1 MRILR
6 ELSRRKLRTSLTIT
20 GITIGIWAL
29 VVFSSL
35 ANQINGLVGMGS
47 EYFADKIVVT
57 DGVAFGSSP
66 MRLDDVEIIAGL
78 DGVGAVQPKVEIP
91 WDPDPIGFGAPDF
104 LVGTIPGA
112 DAGFE
117 TLKLELA
124 TGRQLIAEDTGNVV
138 VLGSTIARKYG
149 VVAGG
154 TVDIR
159 GESFEVLGTLQPTLS
174 SPDTNGFIP
183 LSTAQALYLGDLP
196 PLVAESLQAD
206 ELANQIVVFPEV
218 GADPTTVA
226 AAIEAAV
233 ENSATMTGAEF
244 SETVGATT
252 VIFNAIIIGVAAISL
267 IVGGL
272 SVINTMAMSVAERTR
287 EIGIRRA
294 IGGSRRRIVR
304 ELVAEAGV
312 IGLLGG
318 LIGLGLGAAVV
329 VLVNEAGRSSG
340 TVLFDL
346 TEDRGFAVGFSTILG
361 MVAGIIPAWTAAR
374 LDSCR
379 PALRMT
385 NLRTTKERTM
395 NLIEA
400 TDLRKTYRLSRRTSI
415 DALQGVDVSIA
426 AGEMV
431 AIMGPSRL
439 RKSTL
444 MHLLGLLHAPDTDT
458 ARPRPCASMG
468 SMRRTLS
475 DGERTSTGSI
485 DRLRVPVLQPGPDA
499 HRRGERGPRRRV
511 CRRRP
516 VRQTVWPR
524 APRWRRSALPS
535 ERGTGRM
542 ELLGASSSAW
552 PSPVP
557 S

>member
-57 DGVAFGSSP
+57 DGMAFGSSP
-66 MRLDDVEIIAGL
+66 MSLDDVEIIAGL

-91 WDPDPIGFGAPDF
+91 WDPDPAIGFGAPDF

-117 TLKLELA
+117 TFTLELA

-244 SETVGATT
+244 SKTVGATT

-346 TEDRGFAVGFSTILG
+346 TAQTAAFAVGFSTILG

-374 LDSCR
+374 LDPVS
-379 PALRMT
+379 ALRY
-385 NLRTTKERTM
+385 E
-395 NLIEA
+395 
-400 TDLRKTYRLSRRTSI
+400 
-415 DALQGVDVSIA
+415 
-426 AGEMV
+426 
-431 AIMGPSRL
+431 
-439 RKSTL
+439 
-444 MHLLGLLHAPDTDT
+444 
-458 ARPRPCASMG
+458 
-468 SMRRTLS
+468 
-475 DGERTSTGSI
+475 
-485 DRLRVPVLQPGPDA
+485 
-499 HRRGERGPRRRV
+499 
-511 CRRRP
+511 
-516 VRQTVWPR
+516 
-524 APRWRRSALPS
+524 
-535 ERGTGRM
+535 
-542 ELLGASSSAW
+542 
-552 PSPVP
+552 
-557 S
+557 

>member
-66 MRLDDVEIIAGL
+66 MRLDDVDIIAGL

-91 WDPDPIGFGAPDF
+91 WDPDPAIGFGAPDF

-117 TLKLELA
+117 TFTLELA

-346 TEDRGFAVGFSTILG
+346 TAQTAAFAVGFSTILG

-374 LDSCR
+374 LDPVS
-379 PALRMT
+379 ALRY
-385 NLRTTKERTM
+385 E
-395 NLIEA
+395 
-400 TDLRKTYRLSRRTSI
+400 
-415 DALQGVDVSIA
+415 
-426 AGEMV
+426 
-431 AIMGPSRL
+431 
-439 RKSTL
+439 
-444 MHLLGLLHAPDTDT
+444 
-458 ARPRPCASMG
+458 
-468 SMRRTLS
+468 
-475 DGERTSTGSI
+475 
-485 DRLRVPVLQPGPDA
+485 
-499 HRRGERGPRRRV
+499 
-511 CRRRP
+511 
-516 VRQTVWPR
+516 
-524 APRWRRSALPS
+524 
-535 ERGTGRM
+535 
-542 ELLGASSSAW
+542 
-552 PSPVP
+552 
-557 S
+557 

>member
-57 DGVAFGSSP
+57 DGTAFGSSP

-91 WDPDPIGFGAPDF
+91 WDPDPAIGFGAPDF

-117 TLKLELA
+117 TLTLELA

-346 TEDRGFAVGFSTILG
+346 TAQTAAFAVGFSTILG

-374 LDSCR
+374 LDPVS
-379 PALRMT
+379 ALRY
-385 NLRTTKERTM
+385 E
-395 NLIEA
+395 
-400 TDLRKTYRLSRRTSI
+400 
-415 DALQGVDVSIA
+415 
-426 AGEMV
+426 
-431 AIMGPSRL
+431 
-439 RKSTL
+439 
-444 MHLLGLLHAPDTDT
+444 
-458 ARPRPCASMG
+458 
-468 SMRRTLS
+468 
-475 DGERTSTGSI
+475 
-485 DRLRVPVLQPGPDA
+485 
-499 HRRGERGPRRRV
+499 
-511 CRRRP
+511 
-516 VRQTVWPR
+516 
-524 APRWRRSALPS
+524 
-535 ERGTGRM
+535 
-542 ELLGASSSAW
+542 
-552 PSPVP
+552 
-557 S
+557 

>member
-91 WDPDPIGFGAPDF
+91 WDPDPAIGFGAPDF

-117 TLKLELA
+117 TFTLELA

-159 GESFEVLGTLQPTLS
+159 GEPFEVLGTLQPTLS

-252 VIFNAIIIGVAAISL
+252 VVFNAIIIGVAAISL

-346 TEDRGFAVGFSTILG
+346 TAQTAAFAVGFSTILG

-374 LDSCR
+374 LDPVS
-379 PALRMT
+379 ALRY
-385 NLRTTKERTM
+385 E
-395 NLIEA
+395 
-400 TDLRKTYRLSRRTSI
+400 
-415 DALQGVDVSIA
+415 
-426 AGEMV
+426 
-431 AIMGPSRL
+431 
-439 RKSTL
+439 
-444 MHLLGLLHAPDTDT
+444 
-458 ARPRPCASMG
+458 
-468 SMRRTLS
+468 
-475 DGERTSTGSI
+475 
-485 DRLRVPVLQPGPDA
+485 
-499 HRRGERGPRRRV
+499 
-511 CRRRP
+511 
-516 VRQTVWPR
+516 
-524 APRWRRSALPS
+524 
-535 ERGTGRM
+535 
-542 ELLGASSSAW
+542 
-552 PSPVP
+552 
-557 S
+557 

>member
-91 WDPDPIGFGAPDF
+91 WNPDPAIGFGAPEF

-117 TLKLELA
+117 TFTLELA

-244 SETVGATT
+244 SKTVGATT

-329 VLVNEAGRSSG
+329 VLVDEAGRSSG

-346 TEDRGFAVGFSTILG
+346 TAQTAAFAVGFSTILG

-374 LDSCR
+374 LDPVS
-379 PALRMT
+379 ALRY
-385 NLRTTKERTM
+385 E
-395 NLIEA
+395 
-400 TDLRKTYRLSRRTSI
+400 
-415 DALQGVDVSIA
+415 
-426 AGEMV
+426 
-431 AIMGPSRL
+431 
-439 RKSTL
+439 
-444 MHLLGLLHAPDTDT
+444 
-458 ARPRPCASMG
+458 
-468 SMRRTLS
+468 
-475 DGERTSTGSI
+475 
-485 DRLRVPVLQPGPDA
+485 
-499 HRRGERGPRRRV
+499 
-511 CRRRP
+511 
-516 VRQTVWPR
+516 
-524 APRWRRSALPS
+524 
-535 ERGTGRM
+535 
-542 ELLGASSSAW
+542 
-552 PSPVP
+552 
-557 S
+557 

>member
-91 WDPDPIGFGAPDF
+91 WDPDPAIGFGAPDF

-117 TLKLELA
+117 TFTLELA

-196 PLVAESLQAD
+196 PLVAESLHAD

-346 TEDRGFAVGFSTILG
+346 TTQTAAFAVGFSTILG

-374 LDSCR
+374 LDPVS
-379 PALRMT
+379 ALRY
-385 NLRTTKERTM
+385 E
-395 NLIEA
+395 
-400 TDLRKTYRLSRRTSI
+400 
-415 DALQGVDVSIA
+415 
-426 AGEMV
+426 
-431 AIMGPSRL
+431 
-439 RKSTL
+439 
-444 MHLLGLLHAPDTDT
+444 
-458 ARPRPCASMG
+458 
-468 SMRRTLS
+468 
-475 DGERTSTGSI
+475 
-485 DRLRVPVLQPGPDA
+485 
-499 HRRGERGPRRRV
+499 
-511 CRRRP
+511 
-516 VRQTVWPR
+516 
-524 APRWRRSALPS
+524 
-535 ERGTGRM
+535 
-542 ELLGASSSAW
+542 
-552 PSPVP
+552 
-557 S
+557 

>member
-35 ANQINGLVGMGS
+35 ANQIDGLVGMGS

-57 DGVAFGSSP
+57 DGMAFGSSP

-91 WDPDPIGFGAPDF
+91 WDPDPAIGFGAPDF

-117 TLKLELA
+117 TFTLELA

-346 TEDRGFAVGFSTILG
+346 TAQTAAFAVGFSTILG

-374 LDSCR
+374 LDPVS
-379 PALRMT
+379 ALRY
-385 NLRTTKERTM
+385 E
-395 NLIEA
+395 
-400 TDLRKTYRLSRRTSI
+400 
-415 DALQGVDVSIA
+415 
-426 AGEMV
+426 
-431 AIMGPSRL
+431 
-439 RKSTL
+439 
-444 MHLLGLLHAPDTDT
+444 
-458 ARPRPCASMG
+458 
-468 SMRRTLS
+468 
-475 DGERTSTGSI
+475 
-485 DRLRVPVLQPGPDA
+485 
-499 HRRGERGPRRRV
+499 
-511 CRRRP
+511 
-516 VRQTVWPR
+516 
-524 APRWRRSALPS
+524 
-535 ERGTGRM
+535 
-542 ELLGASSSAW
+542 
-552 PSPVP
+552 
-557 S
+557 

>member
-91 WDPDPIGFGAPDF
+91 WDPDPAIGFGAPDF

-117 TLKLELA
+117 PFTLELA

-154 TVDIR
+154 KVDIR

-346 TEDRGFAVGFSTILG
+346 TAQTAAFAVGFSTILG

-374 LDSCR
+374 LDPVS
-379 PALRMT
+379 ALRY
-385 NLRTTKERTM
+385 E
-395 NLIEA
+395 
-400 TDLRKTYRLSRRTSI
+400 
-415 DALQGVDVSIA
+415 
-426 AGEMV
+426 
-431 AIMGPSRL
+431 
-439 RKSTL
+439 
-444 MHLLGLLHAPDTDT
+444 
-458 ARPRPCASMG
+458 
-468 SMRRTLS
+468 
-475 DGERTSTGSI
+475 
-485 DRLRVPVLQPGPDA
+485 
-499 HRRGERGPRRRV
+499 
-511 CRRRP
+511 
-516 VRQTVWPR
+516 
-524 APRWRRSALPS
+524 
-535 ERGTGRM
+535 
-542 ELLGASSSAW
+542 
-552 PSPVP
+552 
-557 S
+557 

>member
-57 DGVAFGSSP
+57 DGMAFGSSP

-91 WDPDPIGFGAPDF
+91 WDPDPAIGFGAPDF

-117 TLKLELA
+117 TFTLELA

-233 ENSATMTGAEF
+233 ENSATMTGAKF

-346 TEDRGFAVGFSTILG
+346 TAQTAAFAVGFSTILG

-374 LDSCR
+374 LDPVS
-379 PALRMT
+379 ALRY
-385 NLRTTKERTM
+385 E
-395 NLIEA
+395 
-400 TDLRKTYRLSRRTSI
+400 
-415 DALQGVDVSIA
+415 
-426 AGEMV
+426 
-431 AIMGPSRL
+431 
-439 RKSTL
+439 
-444 MHLLGLLHAPDTDT
+444 
-458 ARPRPCASMG
+458 
-468 SMRRTLS
+468 
-475 DGERTSTGSI
+475 
-485 DRLRVPVLQPGPDA
+485 
-499 HRRGERGPRRRV
+499 
-511 CRRRP
+511 
-516 VRQTVWPR
+516 
-524 APRWRRSALPS
+524 
-535 ERGTGRM
+535 
-542 ELLGASSSAW
+542 
-552 PSPVP
+552 
-557 S
+557 